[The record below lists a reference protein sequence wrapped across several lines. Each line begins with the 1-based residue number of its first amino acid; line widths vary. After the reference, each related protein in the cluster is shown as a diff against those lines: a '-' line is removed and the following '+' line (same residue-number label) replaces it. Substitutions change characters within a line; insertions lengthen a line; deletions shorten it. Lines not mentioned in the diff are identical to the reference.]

1 MTKTDVG
8 EVATLKA
15 EDKLIGGNLALDFA
29 NSLESWED
37 GYLSLVAWSVRH
49 AIIEKETAD
58 GLIKTAKA
66 QPAETNRV
74 FEQAVKLA
82 ELVHNLFSALAAGKP
97 AAAEDMVSLNAAL
110 RRVREQLELVES
122 AGGFKWDWKRD
133 RAELALDQLLWPV
146 IRAAADLLTG
156 PELDRVKECPGEGC
170 GRLFVDLS
178 RNRSRRW
185 CDMDHC
191 GMLVK
196 SRNHYAKI
204 RKAKQAG

>member
-1 MTKTDVG
+1 MD
-8 EVATLKA
+8 
-15 EDKLIGGNLALDFA
+15 
-29 NSLESWED
+29 
-37 GYLSLVAWSVRH
+37 LVAGP
-49 AIIEKETAD
+49 AGIEEETAD
-58 GLIKTAKA
+58 SLIKTTKA
-66 QPAETNRV
+66 QPAEANRV
-74 FEQAVKLA
+74 FEQAVKLS
-82 ELVHNLFSALAAGKP
+82 ELIHNLFSALAAGKP
-97 AAAEDMVSLNAAL
+97 VAAEDLAFLNSAL
-110 RRVREQLELVES
+110 QEVREQLELIETP
-122 AGGFKWDWKRD
+122 GGFKWDWKKGK
-133 RAELALDQLLWPV
+133 AEPAFDQLLWPV

-204 RKAKQAG
+204 RKSKVAQ